1 MDSDTIKAAISAVS
15 ALVAVASAA
24 LAHRAK
30 VQTRR
35 DLFDS
40 QRDALVLAMADND
53 ARCEVLVLQ
62 VATARE
68 ELLLLHPNLELE
80 SIPTVAKNH
89 LDDLNSI
96 EKMTHVLDNREY
108 RLEIID
114 NLEYSEYRLSGLRR
128 MARNE
133 QISAKQLTPDAFNLI
148 IQRIEKYII
157 KASKA

>member
-1 MDSDTIKAAISAVS
+1 MDSDTIKAAVSAVS
-15 ALVAVASAA
+15 AVVAVAGAL

-30 VQTRR
+30 IQTRR

-62 VATARE
+62 VAMVRE
-68 ELLLLHPNLELE
+68 ELLQLHPRLELE
-80 SIPTVAKNH
+80 STPEVAKSH
-89 LDDLNSI
+89 LAELNSI
-96 EKMTHVLDNREY
+96 EAMTHILENREY

-114 NLEYSEYRLSGLRR
+114 KFKYSEDRLSGLRR

-133 QISAKQLTPDAFNLI
+133 QISAKQLAPEAFNI
-148 IQRIEKYII
+148 IVQRIEKYTV
-157 KASKA
+157 KASKE